1 MLEIHGLS
9 LGMVQAY
16 LLASARGFI
25 LVDAGMPGFENRV
38 LRRIRSL
45 DGGELRLIFITHAHI
60 DHYGS
65 AAALRRATG
74 APIAIHH
81 ADVNTMAMGRSPLG
95 DPRGMGRIVGAVMPL
110 IERIVPLEPTEADI
124 VLKDGDSLD
133 DYGIDA
139 YVLHTPGHTL
149 GSSSLIVEG
158 KYAFVGDLLSTYRK
172 PHVQRLFA
180 QDWSAIGQSLDR
192 LEAGKPELIY
202 SGHGKRPLTLQELL
216 DLRTVR

>member
-202 SGHGKRPLTLQELL
+202 SGHGKRPLTLQELIG
-216 DLRTVR
+216 LRKAR

>member
-1 MLEIHGLS
+1 
-9 LGMVQAY
+9 
-16 LLASARGFI
+16 
-25 LVDAGMPGFENRV
+25 
-38 LRRIRSL
+38 
-45 DGGELRLIFITHAHI
+45 LRLIFITHAHI

-202 SGHGKRPLTLQELL
+202 SGHGKRPLTLQELIG
-216 DLRTVR
+216 LRKAR